1 MHDKKYFIGKN
12 ILKNLFLILKN
23 ILVMIFS
30 KGRIFKMGVLS
41 GNPQNEPLHYGE
53 VFDIW
58 SYLLATQGAV
68 AGHQVFMNHTGDED
82 LKKFLQNLIENDM
95 TPEIEELKTL
105 LKVNGVALP
114 PAPPERPIASIEDIP
129 PGARINDAEIA
140 AAVATA
146 LSAGLVTCSQVMG
159 KCLREDV
166 GMLFGQIHMKKAQAG
181 VTLLRLSKK
190 KGWIVPPPLHVRN
203 SEQA

>member
-1 MHDKKYFIGKN
+1 MNVKKSCIGTN
-12 ILKNLFLILKN
+12 ILKNLFSILKS
-23 ILVMIFS
+23 ILTMLFT
-30 KGRIFKMGVLS
+30 KGRHLKMGVLS

-58 SYLLATQGAV
+58 SYLLAAQGAV

-82 LKKFLQNLIENDM
+82 LKKFLENLIENDM
-95 TPEIEELKTL
+95 TSEIDELKAL

-114 PAPPERPIASIEDIP
+114 PAPPEKAVASIEDIP

-140 AAVATA
+140 ATVSAGLA
-146 LSAGLVTCSQVMG
+146 AGLVTCSQVMG

-166 GMLFGQIHMKKAQAG
+166 GMLFGKFHMKKAQAG

-190 KGWIVPPPLHVRN
+190 KGWVVPPPLHVKN
-203 SEQA
+203 TEQA

>member
-1 MHDKKYFIGKN
+1 MHDKKFFVGKN
-12 ILKNLFLILKN
+12 ILKNFFSILKN
-23 ILVMIFS
+23 ILMMIFS
-30 KGRIFKMGVLS
+30 KGRLFKMGVLS

-58 SYLLATQGAV
+58 SYLLAAQGAV

-82 LKKFLQNLIENDM
+82 LKKFLQNLIENDI

-114 PAPPERPIASIEDIP
+114 PAPPERPVASIEDIP

-140 AAVATA
+140 ATVAA
-146 LSAGLVTCSQVMG
+146 GLAAGLVTCSQVMG

-166 GMLFGQIHMKKAQAG
+166 GMLFGQFHMKKAQAG
-181 VTLLRLSKK
+181 VNLLRLSKK

>member
-1 MHDKKYFIGKN
+1 
-12 ILKNLFLILKN
+12 
-23 ILVMIFS
+23 
-30 KGRIFKMGVLS
+30 MGVLS

-58 SYLLATQGAV
+58 SYLLAAQGAV
-68 AGHQVFMNHTGDED
+68 AGHQVFINHTGDED
-82 LKKFLQNLIENDM
+82 LKKFLENLIENDM
-95 TPEIEELKTL
+95 TSEIEELKVL

-114 PAPPERPIASIEDIP
+114 PAPPERPVASIEDIP

-140 AAVATA
+140 AAVSAGLAT
-146 LSAGLVTCSQVMG
+146 GLVTCSQVMG

-166 GMLFGQIHMKKAQAG
+166 GMLFGQFHMKKAQAG

-190 KGWIVPPPLHVRN
+190 KGWVVPPPLHVKN
-203 SEQA
+203 TEQA